1 MTPGSD
7 QKYGNGSKEIIN
19 GFLRDYMKLYD
30 GDVWRK
36 MVQRPWEAAAKA
48 AAAARPRPGS
58 SKRELSKRLTEIGL
72 PLNLNYLSPDFSL
85 SKSASSLLEK
95 KGTTRALRQIFDF
108 YRKVN
113 TLHKVSQMSSI
124 GRGRDVLFSQIA
136 A

>member
-1 MTPGSD
+1 MDTLGRIGILAIRMTPGSD

-48 AAAARPRPGS
+48 AAAARTRPGS
-58 SKRELSKRLTEIGL
+58 SKRELSKRLTEVGL

-85 SKSASSLLEK
+85 SKGASSLLEK
-95 KGTTRALRQIFDF
+95 KGTTRLCAKYLIFIE
-108 YRKVN
+108 KLIHC
-113 TLHKVSQMSSI
+113 TK
-124 GRGRDVLFSQIA
+124 
-136 A
+136 